1 MAENEKN
8 TEKKVKAEDKKPSF
22 FARLG
27 AWFRSLKAECK
38 KITWASPKLVKQNTI
53 IVVIAV
59 AIVSIVI
66 GLLDLGFNE
75 TIQGLATLI

>member
-1 MAENEKN
+1 MAENEKK
-8 TEKKVKAEDKKPSF
+8 TEKKVKAEEKKPSF
-22 FARLG
+22 FSRIG

>member
-8 TEKKVKAEDKKPSF
+8 TEKKIKAEDKKPSF
-22 FARLG
+22 FARIG

-53 IVVIAV
+53 VVVVSV
-59 AIVSIVI
+59 AIVGIVI
-66 GLLDLGFNE
+66 GLLDLGFGQ
-75 TIQGLATLI
+75 TIQGLAAIF

>member
-8 TEKKVKAEDKKPSF
+8 TEKKVKAEEKKSSLF
-22 FARLG
+22 SRIG